1 LIDTSARIFI
11 QVRETGEIIQ
21 LDDFV
26 SISAT
31 NSIRGESTA
40 SIDIVNKADKWY
52 NFRST
57 KERKQ
62 TDVAQLLSDSYNRPM
77 FRDINRA
84 IAEKTK
90 AALKEAKRIVEKGG
104 GVASVRDN
112 EALQEI
118 ASLEEYLIFD
128 LMYRVWIDF
137 RGRDNLYELAV
148 PSSSKTTRPR
158 WYAGFTG
165 IITTMNE
172 SFNPGRESMLS
183 ITSQSMAQF
192 FRTTKAITDKGYKPM
207 MKSAADVTATYQA
220 YTNSFSQ
227 FVDGGAIIGFL
238 IDVVDRTFRST
249 EGTIYPGPSFW
260 TVPQVEQVIKRD
272 GKFVPKDTTGKAIEW
287 INRILKRDYRG
298 LSHRRPDGGFAGM
311 ASDPNYLNNL
321 TLRDFYENS
330 SLRVK
335 KSDIIRFLAWKTIY
349 DGIVKNE
356 PSIMGYLQSKFTIDE
371 MIRAQSTT
379 GDIDSSPYQ
388 QMIKDSFGFENQRL
402 NADVIMRAVADLMNY
417 HVYFDASG
425 NLIYQKARYDD
436 FPGQE
441 AEVDYD
447 EAVEENRGHAFIDGD
462 GDQNSLLYQKLGK
475 GKYDR
480 SKGLYYHGRNYLIGD
495 ESLLSWQITHDEK
508 NVLTHVAVPIA
519 LNFVTLPQALQAM
532 EGVAGTVFHPDLERK
547 FGTRMVTGPP
557 IITNSFNKQLAE
569 VLAEGILRRS
579 NNTLESVSL
588 VLNTRPDLQLGR
600 TAYLME
606 RRRLYYITSIQN
618 RLIWGQEF
626 KTIVRGEYGH
636 HPTSPIGDP
645 WLLIMFG
652 DKFKPVFGPTSGGAS
667 RQDQETATAGSGPT
681 SGGASFNDEK
691 TALNERTIPI
701 KDS

>member
-1 LIDTSARIFI
+1 MIDTSARIFI

-26 SISAT
+26 SISTT
-31 NSIRGESTA
+31 NSLRGESTA

-62 TDVAQLLSDSYNRPM
+62 TDVAQLLADSYNRPM

-90 AALKEAKRIVEKGG
+90 EAMREAKRIVEKGG
-104 GVASVRDN
+104 GVASVRDS
-112 EALQEI
+112 EAIQEI

-137 RGRDNLYELAV
+137 RGRDNLYELAI
-148 PSSSKTTRPR
+148 PPSSKTARPR

-172 SFNPGRESMLS
+172 SFNPGRESMLN
-183 ITSQSMAQF
+183 ITGQSMAQF
-192 FRTTKAITDKGYKPM
+192 FRTTKAVTDKGFKPLM
-207 MKSAADVTATYQA
+207 NSVADVTATYQA

-238 IDVVDRTFRST
+238 IDVVDKTFRAT

-260 TVPQVEQVIKRD
+260 KVPEVEQVIKRG
-272 GKFVPKDTTGKAIEW
+272 GKFVPNDKVGKAVEW
-287 INRILKRDYRG
+287 ISRILKREYKG
-298 LSHRRPDGGFAGM
+298 LSHRRPEGGFAGM

-349 DGIVKNE
+349 DGIVQNE
-356 PSIMGYLQSKFTIDE
+356 PSIMGYLQSQFTIDE

-379 GDIDSSPYQ
+379 GDVDSSPYQ
-388 QMIKDSFGFENQRL
+388 QMIKNSFQFESQRL

-417 HVYFDASG
+417 HVYFDAMG

-447 EAVEENRGHAFIDGD
+447 EAVEGNRGHAFIDGD
-462 GDQNSLLYQKLGK
+462 GNQNSLLYQKLGK
-475 GKYDR
+475 GRYDR
-480 SKGLYYHGRNYLIGD
+480 SKGLFYHGRNYLIGD
-495 ESLLSWQITHDEK
+495 ESLLGWQITHDER
-508 NVLTHVAVPIA
+508 NVLTHVAVPVS
-519 LNFVTLPQALQAM
+519 LNFITLPQAIQAL
-532 EGVAGTVFHPDLERK
+532 GIAGTVSHPDLERK
-547 FGTRMVTGPP
+547 FGTRMVTGPA
-557 IITNSFNKQLAE
+557 IITNTLNKQLAE

-579 NNTLESVSL
+579 NNTLESASL
-588 VLNTRPDLQLGR
+588 TFNTRPDLQLGR
-600 TAYLME
+600 TMYLME

-618 RLIWGQEF
+618 RILWGQEF
-626 KTIVRGEYGH
+626 KTVVRGEYGH

-652 DKFKPVFGPTSGGAS
+652 DKFKSA
-667 RQDQETATAGSGPT
+667 DGPT
-681 SGGASFNDEK
+681 SGGASFNDAK
-691 TALNERTIPI
+691 TALNEQTIPI